1 MDSDSSAPSGTGA
14 GIARWLARSRPGLCT
29 SAALAALAI
38 VWLAAGAACVQAA
51 PRAVEKGVSFTGYS
65 NTCYEGRAARAS
77 MRHLKATGATW
88 AMVLVTIY
96 QDDINST
103 SITRSGPQTPT
114 DAALQEIIAYAH
126 RIGLKVMLK
135 PQLDLLDDPTHC
147 RSQIGPDFSSGDWA
161 AWFASYDAQIV
172 HYANLAAATHCEQF
186 CVGCELDSSIP
197 DEAAWRQVISDVRAV
212 YGGKLTYA
220 ADLWSDSPTNP
231 HNPQFWDALDY
242 IGVDM
247 YPTLSNRTDPSVAQL
262 VAGWQPVYA
271 VLAALHERW
280 GKPVIFTEIGIR
292 SIRGAARAPWDWCFW
307 PRRPDRPDAVV
318 PGSVAHLHF
327 PQLDGR
333 AVLVAMVVLPERR
346 RSGGRQLL
354 SLRQAG

>member
-1 MDSDSSAPSGTGA
+1 
-14 GIARWLARSRPGLCT
+14 
-29 SAALAALAI
+29 
-38 VWLAAGAACVQAA
+38 
-51 PRAVEKGVSFTGYS
+51 
-65 NTCYEGRAARAS
+65 

-292 SIRGAARAPWDWCFW
+292 SIRGAARAPWDW
-307 PRRPDRPDAVV
+307 A
-318 PGSVAHLHF
+318 
-327 PQLDGR
+327 
-333 AVLVAMVVLPERR
+333 
-346 RSGGRQLL
+346 LL
-354 SLRQAG
+354 APST